1 MKSLLL
7 CLLVLVSSA
16 GCVQS
21 GSRETA
27 VTAPVKAAQVY
38 KNVDRFVDHE
48 KGVVCYINRST
59 YFRQSDSI
67 ACVDYVD

>member
-7 CLLVLVSSA
+7 CLLVLVSST
-16 GCVQS
+16 GCIKS
-21 GSRETA
+21 GSQETSA
-27 VTAPVKAAQVY
+27 TTPAKAEQIY
-38 KNVDRFVDHE
+38 RNVDRFVDHE

-67 ACVDYVD
+67 ACITN